1 VIDRHLMKLRA
12 RDDINRDEET
22 AIRSGVARVRR
33 LSADETLVKAFKAV
47 DVCSILVS
55 GLAARVKDMRDGQR
69 QISELHTPGDFAD
82 LHSFTLKYLEHDIVA
97 LTDCEFAI
105 VPHTAMKAI
114 TERHPHLT
122 RVYWFSTNLDGAVH
136 REWVVSL
143 GRRHAAARMAHLFCE
158 LHVRLGLV
166 GLAPDNG
173 YSLPLT
179 QAELAQCLGLSDVHV
194 NRTLM
199 QLRGEGLVEF
209 RGGRLDIKDL
219 AALRELAEFD
229 DSYLYLDRRPR

>member
-1 VIDRHLMKLRA
+1 MIHHHLMKLRA
-12 RDDINRDEET
+12 RDDISPAEEA
-22 AIRSGVARVRR
+22 AIRNAVVRTR
-33 LSADETLVKAFKAV
+33 SLSADETLVKAFDEV

-97 LTDCEFAI
+97 LTACEFAI
-105 VPHTAMKAI
+105 VPHAAMRSI
-114 TERHPHLT
+114 TDQHRHLT
-122 RVYWFSTNLDGAVH
+122 RVYWFATNLDGAVH

-143 GRRHAAARMAHLFCE
+143 GRRDAAGRMAHLFCE
-158 LHVRLGLV
+158 LHIRLGLV
-166 GLAPDNG
+166 GLVRDDA

-199 QLRGEGLVEF
+199 QLRSEGLVEF
-209 RGGRLDIKDL
+209 RSGHLSIKDL
-219 AALRELAEFD
+219 DALRDVAEFD
-229 DSYLYLDRRPR
+229 ASYLYLGRRPR